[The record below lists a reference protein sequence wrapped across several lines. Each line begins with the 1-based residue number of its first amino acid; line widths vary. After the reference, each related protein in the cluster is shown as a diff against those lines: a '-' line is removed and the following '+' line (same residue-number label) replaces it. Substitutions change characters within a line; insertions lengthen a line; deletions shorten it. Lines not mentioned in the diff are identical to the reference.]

1 MKDKFIELIKN
12 EFRIEYLE
20 SQLVELSEID
30 LKDFLLFSMNEFEKT
45 TVEGWL
51 KIIEAYRDTGFVY
64 LYESDF
70 DNNYFG
76 RMGFY
81 IEDIDTTQTS
91 SYLIA
96 ENHLNNFVN
105 QCNRI
110 LKYRLVSHVETKT
123 EKLKTLLSEHGFF
136 GLQKV
141 KQLSEPNKQ
150 SLVELISTN
159 DLPYSIAM
167 LDYLAFLKHLKAEH
181 FKNDTKLF
189 KAISEWFSANNRAVK
204 GNIYALNEFSKENRR
219 RYTADQQKQTVQKN
233 YEALK

>member
-12 EFRIEYLE
+12 EFRIEDLE
-20 SQLVELSEID
+20 SQLVGLSEND
-30 LKDFLLFSMNEFEKT
+30 LKDFLLFSMNEFEKI

-51 KIIEAYRDTGFVY
+51 KIIEAYHDTGFVY
-64 LYESDF
+64 LYESGF
-70 DNNYFG
+70 DKDYFG

-91 SYLIA
+91 NYLIA
-96 ENHLNNFVN
+96 ENHLNNFIN

-110 LKYRLVSHVETKT
+110 LKYRIVNPIETKT
-123 EKLKTLLSEHGFF
+123 DKLKTVLSEHGFF
-136 GLQKV
+136 ELTKV
-141 KQLSEPNKQ
+141 KQLSEQNKQ

-181 FKNDTKLF
+181 FKSDKKLF
-189 KAISEWFSANNRAVK
+189 KAISEWFGTSERAVK
-204 GNIYALNEFSKENRR
+204 GNIYVLNEISKENRT

>member
-12 EFRIEYLE
+12 EFRIEDLE
-20 SQLVELSEID
+20 SQLVGLSEKD
-30 LKDFLLFSMNEFEKT
+30 LKDFLLFSMNEFEKI

-51 KIIEAYRDTGFVY
+51 KIIEAYHDTGFVY
-64 LYESDF
+64 LYESGF
-70 DNNYFG
+70 DKDYFG
-76 RMGFY
+76 RIGFY

-96 ENHLNNFVN
+96 ENHLNNFIN

-110 LKYRLVSHVETKT
+110 LKYRIVNPIETKT
-123 EKLKTLLSEHGFF
+123 DKLKTVLSEHGFF
-136 GLQKV
+136 ELTKV
-141 KQLSEPNKQ
+141 KQLFEQNKQ

-181 FKNDTKLF
+181 FKSDKKLF
-189 KAISEWFSANNRAVK
+189 KAISEWFGASERAVK
-204 GNIYALNEFSKENRR
+204 GNIYVLNEFSKENRT

>member
-12 EFRIEYLE
+12 EFRIEDLE
-20 SQLVELSEID
+20 SQLVGLSEKD
-30 LKDFLLFSMNEFEKT
+30 LKDFLLFSMNEFEKI

-51 KIIEAYRDTGFVY
+51 KIIEAYHDTGFVY
-64 LYESDF
+64 LYESGF
-70 DNNYFG
+70 DKDYFG

-96 ENHLNNFVN
+96 ENHLNNFIN

-110 LKYRLVSHVETKT
+110 LKYRIVNPIETKT
-123 EKLKTLLSEHGFF
+123 DKLKTMLSEHGFF
-136 GLQKV
+136 ELTKV
-141 KQLSEPNKQ
+141 KQLSEQNKQ
-150 SLVELISTN
+150 SLIELISTA

-181 FKNDTKLF
+181 FKSDTKLF
-189 KAISEWFSANNRAVK
+189 KVVSEWFEVGQRRVK
-204 GNIYALNEFSKENRR
+204 GNIYVLNEISKENRK
-219 RYTADQQKQTVQKN
+219 RYTADQHKQTVQN
-233 YEALK
+233 DYEALK